1 MSTEPSK
8 SPDQWADVYRD
19 GMPTYEAFAH
29 RIERLIEE
37 LLKEKGPDYVQV
49 EARAKSVD
57 SFVAKLARRPG
68 KYLDPLKDMHDLAGV
83 RIICYY
89 LSDVARVGS
98 LIEDEFTVDSENSR
112 SREER
117 SDPDRFGYESDHYVV
132 SCSSDREALPE
143 WNSYRGMRAEIQVR
157 TVLQHAW
164 AAIDHKL
171 AYKRGSEVPNE
182 LRRQLSRVSALLE
195 VGDEQFEAARS
206 ASERLDA
213 SYDARA
219 RAGELDIP
227 IDVASLH
234 AYLTDNDVV
243 LGLADIGRSVGFNI
257 ESPSA
262 TDGIGILVQASQA
275 AAFGDVASLDSFL
288 RTAHQWAGG
297 ALQIVWEKRPSG
309 TGWSMPMGFL
319 LATLVWIGT
328 DIGLDSVQMTT
339 QADNFFIEA
348 LKAARAAVVHSG

>member
-1 MSTEPSK
+1 MFTEPSK

-37 LLKEKGPDYVQV
+37 LLKKGPDYVQV

-219 RAGELDIP
+219 RAGNSISRSTSHRYMP
-227 IDVASLH
+227 ISPITMSCWDLPISAGASDSTSRVRVRRTGS
-234 AYLTDNDVV
+234 AYWFKQVRLR
-243 LGLADIGRSVGFNI
+243 L
-257 ESPSA
+257 SA
-262 TDGIGILVQASQA
+262 TLQAS
-275 AAFGDVASLDSFL
+275 
-288 RTAHQWAGG
+288 
-297 ALQIVWEKRPSG
+297 IVSCVRRINGPAEPYRSCGKN
-309 TGWSMPMGFL
+309 
-319 LATLVWIGT
+319 V
-328 DIGLDSVQMTT
+328 
-339 QADNFFIEA
+339 
-348 LKAARAAVVHSG
+348 RAALDGRCQWGSCWPL

>member
-1 MSTEPSK
+1 MLTEPSK
-8 SPDQWADVYRD
+8 SPDEWADVYRD
-19 GMPTYEAFAH
+19 EMATHEAFSR

-37 LLKEKGPDYVQV
+37 LLREKRLDYVQV
-49 EARAKSVD
+49 ESRTKSVE

-89 LSDVARVGS
+89 LSDVARAGA
-98 LIEDEFTVDSENSR
+98 LIEQEFTVDSDNSWN
-112 SREER
+112 REER
-117 SDPDRFGYESDHYVV
+117 SDPDRFGYVSDHYVV
-132 SCSSDREALPE
+132 SCSSTREALPE
-143 WNSYRGMRAEIQVR
+143 WNRYSGMRAEIQVR

-171 AYKRGSEVPNE
+171 AYKRGSDVPKP

-227 IDVASLH
+227 IDVASVH
-234 AYLTDNDVV
+234 AYLTDNDVIKQLVDIAGEVGFTIETSNLTAGADV
-243 LGLADIGRSVGFNI
+243 LVRASHAAGFQDITTLNNFLTESRRWAKWLLGRSG
-257 ESPSA
+257 SP
-262 TDGIGILVQASQA
+262 DPR
-275 AAFGDVASLDSFL
+275 D
-288 RTAHQWAGG
+288 
-297 ALQIVWEKRPSG
+297 
-309 TGWSMPMGFL
+309 
-319 LATLVWIGT
+319 
-328 DIGLDSVQMTT
+328 
-339 QADNFFIEA
+339 
-348 LKAARAAVVHSG
+348 

>member
-8 SPDQWADVYRD
+8 PPDQWADVYRD
-19 GMPTYEAFAH
+19 GMSTYEAFAH

-37 LLKEKGPDYVQV
+37 LLQEKGLDYVQV

-89 LSDVARVGS
+89 LNDVARVGA
-98 LIEDEFTVDSENSR
+98 LIEQEFAVDGENSW

-117 SDPDRFGYESDHYVV
+117 SDPDRFGYASDHYVV
-132 SCSSDREALPE
+132 SCSSAREALPE
-143 WNSYRGMRAEIQVR
+143 WNSYSGMRAEIQVR

-171 AYKRGSEVPNE
+171 AYKRASDVPKP

-219 RAGELDIP
+219 RAGEFDIP

-234 AYLTDNDVV
+234 AYLADNDLVW
-243 LGLADIGRSVGFNI
+243 GLADIAGSVGFKI
-257 ESPSA
+257 ESTSP
-262 TDGIGILVQASQA
+262 TDGTGILVQACEA
-275 AAFGDVASLDSFL
+275 AAFGDVASLDTFL
-288 RTAHQWAGG
+288 RNAQQWAVR
-297 ALQIVWEKRPSG
+297 ALQAVWEKRPG
-309 TGWSMPMGFL
+309 GVGWTMPIGFL
-319 LATLVWIGT
+319 VATLVWIGT
-328 DIGLDSVQMTT
+328 DIELDSVQKTT

-348 LKAARAAVVHSG
+348 LRAGRAAVARGD